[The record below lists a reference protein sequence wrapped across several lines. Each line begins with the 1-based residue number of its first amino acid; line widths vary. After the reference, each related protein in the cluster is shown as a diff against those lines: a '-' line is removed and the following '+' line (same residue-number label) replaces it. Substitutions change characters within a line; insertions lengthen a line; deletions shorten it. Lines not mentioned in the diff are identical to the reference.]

1 MTTTIQ
7 RSDVTREFVRASG
20 PGGQH
25 RNKTQRGVR
34 LTHGPTG
41 IVVTATERRRQS
53 QNLAAAWRRLE
64 ARVADALRVPVA
76 RVATTVP
83 ARAKARRV
91 EDKRRQARKKADRRW
106 RAA

>member
-1 MTTTIQ
+1 MDATINTN
-7 RSDVTREFVRASG
+7 DVTREFIRASG

-25 RNKTQRGVR
+25 RNKVQSGVR

-53 QNLAAAWRRLE
+53 QNLEVAWRRLR
-64 ARVADALRVPVA
+64 ARVADAARPAVE

-83 ARAKARRV
+83 ARVKARRA
-91 EDKRRQARKKADRRW
+91 ESKRRKSRKKADRRW
-106 RAA
+106 RP